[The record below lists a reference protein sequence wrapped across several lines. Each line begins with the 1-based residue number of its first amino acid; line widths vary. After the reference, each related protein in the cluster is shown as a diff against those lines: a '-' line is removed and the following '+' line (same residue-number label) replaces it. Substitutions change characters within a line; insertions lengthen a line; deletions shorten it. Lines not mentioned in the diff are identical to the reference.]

1 MTLRTTNPQMDSA
14 KRIVRTVTA
23 KDASV
28 RILSLMTILVFLTMG
43 CRLISEVL
51 VPGNESSSAA
61 GTAAPPT
68 LEGPIFRDDFNGQL
82 NHSWEWENEDASRY
96 KVNEDGWL
104 EITGGS
110 ENILAGG
117 QQTNLLW
124 MPLPEGDFVISIHL
138 KSQPLFDFQRAGL
151 LLYEDSENY
160 ISLSRGYC
168 MQCILGGS
176 GVFLEYNL
184 NGSRGRYTAAA
195 DATDLYLMLVIEQG
209 VVSSFHAVVAEQWQ
223 HLASLENDI
232 HFKHVALS
240 VTKESE
246 WDNGYDIVG
255 MFDFF
260 EIRPSFH
267 QEPTPPLFIY

>member
-1 MTLRTTNPQMDSA
+1 
-14 KRIVRTVTA
+14 
-23 KDASV
+23 
-28 RILSLMTILVFLTMG
+28 
-43 CRLISEVL
+43 
-51 VPGNESSSAA
+51 
-61 GTAAPPT
+61 
-68 LEGPIFRDDFNGQL
+68 
-82 NHSWEWENEDASRY
+82 
-96 KVNEDGWL
+96 
-104 EITGGS
+104 
-110 ENILAGG
+110 
-117 QQTNLLW
+117 
-124 MPLPEGDFVISIHL
+124 
-138 KSQPLFDFQRAGL
+138 
-151 LLYEDSENY
+151 
-160 ISLSRGYC
+160 